1 MLGSTLVLDPHDL
14 RRSAAVGVAAAIVL
28 PIVPGHPGIECP
40 LRRLTG
46 VPCPLCGMTTSAEAT
61 VRLHLGR
68 ALAANPGGL
77 AAVIVALCLL
87 VLRPARIHVPA
98 VAPMLALP
106 ALWLFELHR
115 FSLI

>member
-1 MLGSTLVLDPHDL
+1 
-14 RRSAAVGVAAAIVL
+14 
-28 PIVPGHPGIECP
+28 
-40 LRRLTG
+40 
-46 VPCPLCGMTTSAEAT
+46 
-61 VRLHLGR
+61 
-68 ALAANPGGL
+68 
-77 AAVIVALCLL
+77 VIVALCLL